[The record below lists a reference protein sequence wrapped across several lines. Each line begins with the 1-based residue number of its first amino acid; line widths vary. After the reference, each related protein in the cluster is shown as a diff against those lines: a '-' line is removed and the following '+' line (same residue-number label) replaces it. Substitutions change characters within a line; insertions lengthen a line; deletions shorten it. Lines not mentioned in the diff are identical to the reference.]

1 MTKARKTTSI
11 NRKDFL
17 RTGTLG
23 ALGLG
28 LGLSES
34 SAKDQEAKDKQAKV
48 VLARSGE
55 AMTVEGRED
64 PRVVARLLEQALC
77 AFTEEKNAVAAMKHF
92 LSPRDTV
99 GVKMNVM
106 MTATHPELVAAVAR
120 LLVEVG
126 VKEDKI
132 IIWDRDNAGI
142 GIEGAYKRD
151 KHFGFR
157 ADAIS
162 RIVTDEATVLINI
175 PGLKSHWLSGMAAA
189 LKNWCGAVT
198 RINVRDK
205 DTPFVIHK
213 DSCADIGMLGALEPI
228 RTKERLVI
236 VDAIRPLFEGGP
248 QVNPAYL
255 WHYGGLFLGTDP
267 VAVDRL
273 CLELLNRKRYQYRN
287 RPWPLTPPAKHVFLA
302 DTRYGLGVS
311 ERSKIDLVT
320 VGEKKDRLI

>member
-1 MTKARKTTSI
+1 MPENSKHSPI

-17 RTGTLG
+17 KTGTLG

-28 LGLSES
+28 LGLPGQRAE
-34 SAKDQEAKDKQAKV
+34 AQETKQKRSKV
-48 VLARSGE
+48 VLARNAE
-55 AMTVEGRED
+55 AMTDQGQKD
-64 PRVVARLLEQALC
+64 PKVVSGLLKQALC
-77 AFTEEKNAVAAMKHF
+77 EFTGESSAVKAMKHF
-92 LSPRDTV
+92 VSAKDTV

-142 GIEGAYKRD
+142 GVQGAYQRE
-151 KHFGFR
+151 KHYGFGS
-157 ADAIS
+157 DSIS
-162 RIVTDEATVLINI
+162 RIVTEEATVLINI
-175 PGLKSHWLSGMAAA
+175 PGLKSHWLSGIAGAI
-189 LKNWCGAVT
+189 KNWCGAVT

-205 DTPFVIHK
+205 DTPFPIHK
-213 DSCADIGMLGALEPI
+213 DSCAEMGMLGALEPI
-228 RTKERLVI
+228 RSKERLVI
-236 VDAIRPLFEGGP
+236 MDALRPLFEGGP

-267 VAVDRL
+267 AAVDRV
-273 CLELLNRKRYQYRN
+273 CLELLNRKRYQHIN
-287 RPWPLTPPAKHVFLA
+287 RPWPVNPPAKHVFLA

-311 ERSKIDLVT
+311 DRSRIDLAA
-320 VGEKKDRLI
+320 VGEEKDRLI